1 METTQLNSFELIVL
15 KEEVV
20 NTLRTVYDPE
30 IPVDIY
36 ELGLVYTVDVAPDG
50 TADITMTLTSP
61 MCPAAQSLPPEIK
74 EKVETVKGITKATVA
89 VVWEPRWDPS
99 MMTEAAKLA
108 LNM

>member
-1 METTQLNSFELIVL
+1 MDATLLNSFELIVI

-36 ELGLVYTVDVAPDG
+36 ELGLVYTVDVHPNG
-50 TADITMTLTSP
+50 VADIAMTLTSP
-61 MCPAAQSLPPEIK
+61 MCPAAQDLPPEIK
-74 EKVETVKGITKATVA
+74 QKVESVNGITQANVT